1 MKNNILILSLF
12 FLGLLKI
19 ISVYFT
25 NFNLFG
31 DEAQYW
37 LWSKNLDFG
46 YYSKPPLLSWF
57 IGLYTIVFGDGFF
70 TLKMLPILV
79 YLLSAFAIFNLSRS
93 IGLNKKESL
102 TCSLI
107 FLIIPAV
114 SLSSFI
120 LSTDIFLLLFW
131 TLALNEFVKIIKKG
145 SIKNFVL
152 LGIFLGLAFL
162 SKYAAIYFIVS
173 ILVYILIDKP
183 FRGFLLE
190 KYKYFSLSL
199 LCVFLI
205 LLPNIIWN
213 LNNSWLTLQH
223 TSDNANFSNAKIDFY
238 RGLEFLVIQILMIG
252 PFLVFGFMLNLK
264 NIQIDK
270 FSKILLV
277 FSLPILLIVFL
288 EAVFVRANANW
299 AAPALISIFI
309 FMFINTGNG
318 KILGKLNYSFN
329 FCFACLF
336 YILISFSFQTNFFNR
351 IDGLKEFSND
361 VYSQSSETNINNYVV
376 ADRLLFSSM
385 NYELKNK
392 KIKFYMPHKDGD
404 KITNHFKISSRL
416 DKSMNKNFIL
426 VGSLDD
432 INYLDNEF
440 VVKSKR
446 ILEYDFMNREIEVYE
461 VNFK

>member
-19 ISVYFT
+19 SVYFI

-31 DEAQYW
+31 DEAHIGCGQKFRLW
-37 LWSKNLDFG
+37 LLFKTTFVVLVYRSLHNSIWR
-46 YYSKPPLLSWF
+46 W
-57 IGLYTIVFGDGFF
+57 FF

-93 IGLNKKESL
+93 YLNKKESL

-205 LLPNIIWN
+205 C
-213 LNNSWLTLQH
+213 
-223 TSDNANFSNAKIDFY
+223 F
-238 RGLEFLVIQILMIG
+238 QILYGI
-252 PFLVFGFMLNLK
+252 
-264 NIQIDK
+264 
-270 FSKILLV
+270 
-277 FSLPILLIVFL
+277 
-288 EAVFVRANANW
+288 
-299 AAPALISIFI
+299 
-309 FMFINTGNG
+309 
-318 KILGKLNYSFN
+318 
-329 FCFACLF
+329 
-336 YILISFSFQTNFFNR
+336 
-351 IDGLKEFSND
+351 
-361 VYSQSSETNINNYVV
+361 
-376 ADRLLFSSM
+376 
-385 NYELKNK
+385 
-392 KIKFYMPHKDGD
+392 
-404 KITNHFKISSRL
+404 
-416 DKSMNKNFIL
+416 
-426 VGSLDD
+426 
-432 INYLDNEF
+432 
-440 VVKSKR
+440 
-446 ILEYDFMNREIEVYE
+446 
-461 VNFK
+461 